1 MKSSSRFPVDER
13 VKALWG
19 VLVIVAAFASAIV
32 IPYKAAGGR
41 IPLDIGYWIVTA
53 VFCLDALAGLH
64 AQSGASLARPRGQGC
79 LFRMCFQSWLV
90 PDILAA
96 IPVAAFMAGDAL
108 EWVPFHEW
116 LVLLRL
122 VKLLKVPSIVH
133 SIRNLANLPPALMRL
148 AVFLFWFALLAHFLA
163 LGWIAIGAAE
173 PQRTFPNQYLRAL
186 YWCITTITTIG
197 YGDYGP
203 DHDSNRQILYTIAVQ
218 LCGVGM
224 FSYIIGNVATLIV
237 NLDTARAEFRSRLED
252 ARNYMRVQRIPD
264 PLQKRVA
271 HYYQYL
277 WDTRKGLSNDRFM
290 TGLPQ
295 TLRLDIAL
303 YLNRESLGKV
313 SLFKDASDIFIR
325 AVVEKLEP
333 QVYLPEDW
341 IIRQGEYGDCM
352 YFLCRG
358 GIEVLRDDQRIATLP
373 EGSAF
378 GETALL
384 QGERRN
390 ASVRTLSFCDVYRLS
405 QASFEQ
411 LREAFPGFDEK
422 VREIM
427 RQRQH
432 EADQDPAPAIQPP
445 AVP

>member
-1 MKSSSRFPVDER
+1 MKLISRFLLDEQI
-13 VKALWG
+13 KALWG
-19 VLVIVAAFASAIV
+19 MAVIASVFVSAIV
-32 IPYKAAGGR
+32 IPYKTLERCA
-41 IPLDIGYWIVTA
+41 PVDIIYWFVTTI
-53 VFCLDALAGLH
+53 FCLDVLLDLH
-64 AQSGASLARPRGQGC
+64 ARPATSPASPRERRRIASVI
-79 LFRMCFQSWLV
+79 FRSWLI
-90 PDILAA
+90 PDVLAA
-96 IPVAAFMAGDAL
+96 LPLATLLAFDA
-108 EWVPFHEW
+108 VKGIPFHEYIP
-116 LVLLRL
+116 LLRL
-122 VKLLKVPSIVH
+122 IKLLKVPVFVNT
-133 SIRNLANLPPALMRL
+133 IRNLSNVPPALMRL
-148 AVFLFWFALLAHFLA
+148 VVLLFWFALLAHFLA

-173 PQRTFPNQYLRAL
+173 TQHSFADQYIRAL

-203 DHDSNRQILYTIAVQ
+203 DHDSNRQILYTIAAQ

-237 NLDTARAEFRSRLED
+237 NMDTTRAEFMSRLED

-264 PLQKRVA
+264 SLQKRVG

-277 WDTRKGLSNDRFM
+277 WETRKGLSNDRFM
-290 TGLPQ
+290 SELPQ

-303 YLNRESLGKV
+303 YLNRDSLGKV
-313 SLFKDASDIFIR
+313 SLFKDASDILIR
-325 AVVEKLEP
+325 AVVDKLDP
-333 QVYLPEDW
+333 QVYLPDDW
-341 IIRQGEYGDCM
+341 IIRQGEFGNCM

-358 GIEVLRDDQRIATLP
+358 SIEVLRDDMHIATLP

-390 ASVRTLSFCDVYRLS
+390 ASVRALSFCDVYRLS
-405 QASFEQ
+405 KTRFDQ
-411 LREAFPGFDEK
+411 LREDFPGFDEK

-432 EADQDPAPAIQPP
+432 DADQGAAPDSHGPADS
-445 AVP
+445 

>member
-1 MKSSSRFPVDER
+1 MKSISRFALDER
-13 VKALWG
+13 FKALWG
-19 VLVIVAAFASAIV
+19 MVVIASVFVSAIV
-32 IPYKAAGGR
+32 IPYKTLGHR
-41 IPLDIGYWIVTA
+41 SPVDCIYWIVTT
-53 VFCLDALAGLH
+53 VFCLDVLVGLH
-64 AQSGASLARPRGQGC
+64 VQSATTPAGPRERGR
-79 LFRMCFQSWLV
+79 LFRIIFRTWLI
-90 PDILAA
+90 PDLLAA
-96 IPVAAFMAGDAL
+96 MPLAAFMAFGTI
-108 EWVPFHEW
+108 EWIPFYAYIP
-116 LVLLRL
+116 LLRL
-122 VKLLKVPSIVH
+122 IKLLKVPVFVN
-133 SIRNLANLPPALMRL
+133 SIRNLSNVPPALMRL
-148 AVFLFWFALLAHFLA
+148 VVFLFWFALLAHFLA

-173 PQRTFPNQYLRAL
+173 PQRTFANQYLRAL

-203 DHDSNRQILYTIAVQ
+203 DHDSNRQILYTIAAQ

-237 NLDTARAEFRSRLED
+237 NMDTTRAEFMSRLED

-264 PLQKRVA
+264 PLQKRVG

-277 WDTRKGLSNDRFM
+277 WETRKGLSNDRFM
-290 TGLPQ
+290 TELPQ

-303 YLNRESLGKV
+303 YLNRNSLGKV
-313 SLFKDASDIFIR
+313 ALFKDASDVFIR
-325 AVVEKLEP
+325 AVVDKLEP
-333 QVYLPEDW
+333 QVYLPDDW
-341 IIRQGEYGDCM
+341 IIRQGEFGNCM

-358 GIEVLRDDQRIATLP
+358 SIEVLRDGINIATLP

-405 QASFEQ
+405 KTRFDQ
-411 LREAFPGFDEK
+411 LREEFPGFDEK

-432 EADQDPAPAIQPP
+432 DADQGPASDSHAPAD
-445 AVP
+445 A